1 MSSVHML
8 YTMLLSFSSCTSAC
22 WKREVHAEAC
32 LLLRVATN
40 TAELREGLNVMPCL
54 VSDASS

>member
-1 MSSVHML
+1 ML

-40 TAELREGLNVMPCL
+40 TAVLREGLNVMPCL